1 MEEKKV
7 ESKDVAAGK
16 GSEVTQSPRI
26 LKMRNEL
33 ERQEGSGLEPQ
44 GTPGTAQSRPSVT
57 RGLPLELLQMPKSI
71 S

>member
-1 MEEKKV
+1 M

-33 ERQEGSGLEPQ
+33 ERQEGTVPEPQ
-44 GTPGTAQSRPSVT
+44 GTPGAAIRS
-57 RGLPLELLQMPKSI
+57 GFLH
-71 S
+71 